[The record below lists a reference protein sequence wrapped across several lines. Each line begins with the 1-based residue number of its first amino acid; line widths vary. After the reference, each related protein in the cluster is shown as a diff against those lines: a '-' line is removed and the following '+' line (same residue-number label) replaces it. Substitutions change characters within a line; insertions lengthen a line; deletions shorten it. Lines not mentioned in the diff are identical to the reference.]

1 MAPAE
6 KFQQQNHLVLAVG
19 DAVRLTAVEALDVLA
34 QLEACPAIRLFGFQ
48 NARPEELGDI
58 LQLIGGKTQQKL
70 PSFATLLA
78 GNHATKRLHQDSF
91 HRRYRHCAY
100 IMSQIIVGQVEN
112 LLLADSLPW
121 NRRQPRRGH
130 RKVQVPVTVEVAGYN
145 TRERQSPDWPS
156 PCRQPGDWRPLEKR
170 GVGPDLCPIEA

>member
-19 DAVRLTAVEALDVLA
+19 DAVGLTAVEALDVLA

-70 PSFATLLA
+70 ASFATLLA
-78 GNHATKRLHQDSF
+78 GNHGTKRLHQDSF

-112 LLLADSLPW
+112 LRAGWQPALSGRASRSSLSA
-121 NRRQPRRGH
+121 PR
-130 RKVQVPVTVEVAGYN
+130 AGYS
-145 TRERQSPDWPS
+145 T
-156 PCRQPGDWRPLEKR
+156 R
-170 GVGPDLCPIEA
+170 GVGLTLAQ